1 MSWDRRDFLKATS
14 VTVAGLS
21 VMPGLASKPVSVDP
35 PICVFSKCLQFI
47 NYEEL
52 GVRIA
57 EMGFDGADL
66 TVRKNGHVLPENV
79 KVDLPRAVRALQK
92 AGVDV
97 PMIVT
102 DINDATNP
110 YVEDILG
117 TAVDLGIKYYRM
129 GYFRYDPKLTIF
141 DSLDN
146 NKRKLDGLEKI
157 NRKYHIQSGYQNHS
171 GPWGMV
177 GGAVWDLHYLFHG
190 FSPEYV
196 GIQYDIAHAT
206 AEGGFT
212 WEVAFKVIEPWIN
225 SLAIKD
231 FIWQKGD
238 ERWKTKW
245 VPLGEGMVNFKKYSE
260 QVSPFLSTFPVT
272 IHYEYDLGGA
282 ESGKQ
287 TPTMSHE
294 KIYRELKKDLHY
306 FKYNIKQLKT

>member
-14 VTVAGLS
+14 VTIAGLS
-21 VMPGLASKPVSVDP
+21 TMPGLTSKLVLTGSPV
-35 PICVFSKCLQFI
+35 CVFTKCLQFLD
-47 NYEEL
+47 YEEM
-52 GVRIA
+52 GDRIA
-57 EMGFDGADL
+57 KMGFDGADL

-79 KVDLPRAVRALQK
+79 KVDLPRAVKALRK

-102 DINDATNP
+102 DINDAANP
-110 YVEDILG
+110 YAEDILR

-129 GYFRYDPKLTIF
+129 GYFRYHPKQTVF

-146 NKRKLDGLEKI
+146 NKRKLDRLEKM
-157 NRKYHIQSGYQNHS
+157 NRKYCIQSGYQNHS

-177 GGAVWDLHYLFHG
+177 GGAVWDLYYLFHG

-206 AEGGFT
+206 AEGGYT

-231 FIWQKGD
+231 FIWQKGE

-245 VPLGEGMVNFKKYSE
+245 VPLGEGMVNFKSYSE
-260 QVSPFLSTFPVT
+260 QVNSLLSAFPVT

-282 ESGKQ
+282 ELGKQ
-287 TPTMSHE
+287 NPTMSHE
-294 KIYRELKKDLHY
+294 RIYRELIKGLHY
-306 FKYNIKQLKT
+306 FKYNIKQHKT